1 MLQEIKEILSG
12 HRYMDVYSGYQ
23 IIADLWSSYLTRD
36 LKFIMDSGFY
46 EAAKLTEIVEAKG
59 KKEPELRG
67 RLISNEIVAEILYAD
82 RLGEIHKIE
91 EQVQEKETEKAEW
104 IEKAGTE
111 DSDEAEILGDS
122 LKEDKSDF
130 DTKLL
135 TSNAKEAKAGSE
147 EKKMLT
153 AVKKVYDEI
162 KKLNKEIKDKETQLK
177 KDVQGRYPN
186 LTVPKIEKLY
196 WRKWFEDIN
205 GRIVA
210 LVREPLD
217 AELKDIEM
225 LENRYAQTIDEMDDE
240 IAAAEKELESM
251 QAELVVG

>member
-1 MLQEIKEILSG
+1 M
-12 HRYMDVYSGYQ
+12 
-23 IIADLWSSYLTRD
+23 
-36 LKFIMDSGFY
+36 
-46 EAAKLTEIVEAKG
+46 
-59 KKEPELRG
+59 
-67 RLISNEIVAEILYAD
+67 AEILYAD

-122 LKEDKSDF
+122 LKDKSDF

-135 TSNAKEAKAGSE
+135 TGNAKEAKAGSE

-186 LTVPKIEKLY
+186 LTVPEIEKLY

-225 LENRYAQTIDEMDDE
+225 LENRYAQTIDEMDAE
-240 IAAAEKELESM
+240 IAAAEKELEAM
-251 QAELVVG
+251 QGELVVG